1 MMLLQAKAGS
11 GSSAATG
18 ELLNL
23 SLHLCADA
31 PQIRAYACVQLVG

>member
-1 MMLLQAKAGS
+1 MMLLQAEACS
-11 GSSAATG
+11 RSSAARD

-31 PQIRAYACVQLVG
+31 SQSAHMLAFGS